1 MRHAPRVLLAAGLGF
16 AVSFL
21 VACGGGSNLLS
32 GGQSSTLNTQ
42 LDKLSSAVEAGHCG
56 GASAAA
62 VSFSHYVSNLPSK
75 VSPTLRANLL
85 QGVRTVNDLAQQDC
99 QTTSTA
105 PTTSST
111 TTPSTTTPT
120 TTTPSSTASTTTV
133 STTTP
138 STTST
143 TPATSSTTP
152 STTSTT
158 PTTGGA
164 GIGGGGPPSGGG
176 PGNGSGGGVPGQQ

>member
-32 GGQSSTLNTQ
+32 GDQSSTLNGR
-42 LDKLSSAVEAGHCG
+42 LDEVSAAVDGGQCG
-56 GASAAA
+56 GATRATA
-62 VSFSHYVSNLPSK
+62 SFSNYVSNLPSK

-85 QGVRTVNDLAQQDC
+85 QGVSTVNDLAQRDC
-99 QTTSTA
+99 QTAAQSTSSST
-105 PTTSST
+105 TTSST
-111 TTPSTTTPT
+111 TTSPT

-158 PTTGGA
+158 QTTGGA
-164 GIGGGGPPSGGG
+164 GIGGTSTTGGG
-176 PGNGSGGGVPGQQ
+176 GNGTGGGAPGQQ

>member
-1 MRHAPRVLLAAGLGF
+1 MRYAPRVLLAAGLGF
-16 AVSFL
+16 AVSIL

-32 GGQSSTLNTQ
+32 GDQSSTLNGR
-42 LDKLSSAVEAGHCG
+42 LDQV
-56 GASAAA
+56 SAAVDGGRCLGA
-62 VSFSHYVSNLPSK
+62 TRATASFSNYVSNLPAK

-85 QGVRTVNDLAQQDC
+85 QGASTVNDLAQRDC
-99 QTTSTA
+99 QTSSTQS
-105 PTTSST
+105 TNSTT
-111 TTPSTTTPT
+111 TTPSTSTTTT

-143 TPATSSTTP
+143 APATSSTTP

-164 GIGGGGPPSGGG
+164 GIGGTTTTGGA
-176 PGNGSGGGVPGQQ
+176 GNGSGGGAPGQQ